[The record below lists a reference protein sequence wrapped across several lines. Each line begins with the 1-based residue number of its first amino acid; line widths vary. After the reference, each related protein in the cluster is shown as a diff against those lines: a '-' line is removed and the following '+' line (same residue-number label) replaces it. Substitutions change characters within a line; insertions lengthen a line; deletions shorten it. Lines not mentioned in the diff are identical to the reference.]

1 MFADVAEGQPSAVG
15 GQIRSAKD
23 NEVAQEPR
31 EGCASP
37 KSSRLPL
44 QGHLRVI
51 CQGTLQRVRYVWI
64 GEGAWRLIPRER
76 EID

>member
-1 MFADVAEGQPSAVG
+1 MQMWLRGSRQRLGVRLGV
-15 GQIRSAKD
+15 RKD

-37 KSSRLPL
+37 KSSRVPL

-51 CQGTLQRVRYVWI
+51 CQGTLQRLRYVWI
-64 GEGAWRLIPRER
+64 GEGAWRLNPRER